1 MSYFV
6 NIISDYRSI
15 LRHVFDFHIYFAF
28 LVSYIAHK
36 QEVEEPMPEKFD
48 PYKSYG
54 EKLLGLFA
62 RLLFSGESH
71 SLTQLARMLDCS
83 KQTILRLLED
93 IRKSYGIDIEE
104 TKQGNR
110 NFYRIRKSGASLQN
124 IPITSAEL
132 QSLHM
137 CKAFTQ
143 HLIGKKLYE
152 EATQAIFKSK
162 AALAGGRQVSECH
175 FASFRPGTID
185 YTSHHQIIHT
195 LIEAM
200 ENQKICKLTYQ
211 ALNAPRP
218 KTYYIKPLKL
228 FSHHDAIYLHA
239 QKAKEPGKPYRAP
252 KYDPLLAVHRMKAVV
267 MTDTGFQPDQ
277 FDFEKSFNQQFGL
290 MKDESFQVEV
300 EFRDWAAS
308 FVSERIWSPDQEI
321 LKKGKNKIILRFTAS
336 SEPELMSWLLSFGE
350 QAKLIKPDRLL
361 KELQSR
367 IDKLACCYP

>member
-1 MSYFV
+1 
-6 NIISDYRSI
+6 
-15 LRHVFDFHIYFAF
+15 
-28 LVSYIAHK
+28 
-36 QEVEEPMPEKFD
+36 MPEKYD

-54 EKLLGLFA
+54 EKLIGLFA

-83 KQTILRLLED
+83 KQTVLRLLD
-93 IRKSYGIDIEE
+93 NIQKSYGIDIEE
-104 TKQGNR
+104 TKQGNKS
-110 NFYRIRKSGASLQN
+110 FYRIRKSVASLQN
-124 IPITSAEL
+124 IPLTEAEL
-132 QSLHM
+132 QSLQI
-137 CKAFTQ
+137 CKSFTQ

-162 AALAGGRQVSECH
+162 VALAGGQNVSDCH

-185 YTSHHQIIHT
+185 YTSYHQIIHT

-200 ENQKICKLTYQ
+200 EKQKICKLTYQ
-211 ALNAPRP
+211 SIESPHP

-267 MTDTGFQPDQ
+267 MTDKSFQPDK

-290 MKDESFQVEV
+290 IKDEAFQVEV
-300 EFRDWAAS
+300 EFRDWAAA
-308 FVSERIWSPDQEI
+308 FVTERVWSPDQEI
-321 LKKGKNKIILRFTAS
+321 LKKGKNKIILKFTAS
-336 SEPELMSWLLSFGE
+336 SEQELISWLLSFGD
-350 QAKLIKPDRLL
+350 QATLIKPDWLV
-361 KELQSR
+361 KELKSE
-367 IDKLACCYP
+367 INKIADCYK